1 MDELAGL
8 LHELVVTADT
18 YPMRQNKDVFDIFE
32 FLAKVQ
38 KLPILNG
45 KIKIFRKIS

>member
-8 LHELVVTADT
+8 LHELVVIAGT

-38 KLPILNG
+38 KTTYF
-45 KIKIFRKIS
+45 KREH